1 MGVSISVLSIL
12 IIDKHDSMILDVSD
26 SEIWE
31 ILPKGTRSIIVQPV
45 RQAPKG
51 DADQEEKNE
60 GFVLLASSM
69 SYAYSN
75 KDTAWIGA
83 VANKFRG
90 ISIFA
95 EQ

>member
-1 MGVSISVLSIL
+1 
-12 IIDKHDSMILDVSD
+12 MILDVSD
-26 SEIWE
+26 SETWE

-51 DADQEEKNE
+51 DTNQDEKNK
-60 GFVLLASSM
+60 GFVLLASSI

-75 KDTAWIGA
+75 KDIAWIGA

-95 EQ
+95 ERYSI